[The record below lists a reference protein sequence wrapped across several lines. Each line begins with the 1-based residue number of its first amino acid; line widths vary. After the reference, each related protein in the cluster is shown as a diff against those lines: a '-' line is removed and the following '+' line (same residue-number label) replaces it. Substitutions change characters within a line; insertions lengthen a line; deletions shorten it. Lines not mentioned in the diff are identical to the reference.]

1 MGTTVN
7 FCRNWCLVLPV
18 LLLPFFFASSDTARA
33 DDAPTACPPVAN
45 TLTET
50 PEDRQRPLSAAFYF
64 DATGTVE
71 ADAIVGM
78 PFAPGPCDGIFH
90 APMPGQ
96 ALWFRFSVVNGH
108 ATAKTW
114 VIGFQQ
120 IIVDEAA
127 VFELRDG
134 RMVAGPRNGR
144 TVPVADRAD
153 GTIKTGIPLAIG
165 PGEERVFY
173 LRIAG
178 TFAPTLTP
186 SILTPDLFEAW
197 STAVLLMTALYSGF
211 IAAILLFAVV
221 LFRHIEVRL
230 YQYYALYMACLLVFS
245 IVWDGW
251 LHEFVGATWPVAGT
265 APVTTFLLGLGM
277 LANTQYCR
285 LLLRIELDSALWRYF
300 FLFLSG
306 IIVVATGLAMA
317 DPWVRPQPLHI
328 VFFAYPLVLIFVA
341 LKKVRERLPQAKP
354 VCLSLFCLM
363 AGLLVTNYF
372 FLFPLDMAGANSAF
386 DFILLR
392 PVAWGY
398 YFGIAGEA
406 VFMIVAIS
414 AMVKVMQAERQA
426 AVAEAK
432 ALRRD
437 AVAAE
442 SRLAE
447 ALREN
452 GERIE
457 APKAGPTESAEA
469 GLPPPAE
476 QRFVER
482 ATDCLLDRIG
492 EDGFG
497 ARELAVALGVS
508 EKTLG
513 RRLKQARDVTPAAF
527 IRSVRLN
534 FARDLIR
541 LRRHGTVAEV
551 AHAAG
556 FAATGHFSKLYREE
570 FGQLPRDALRAAKS
584 AE

>member
-7 FCRNWCLVLPV
+7 FCRNWCLVLSV
-18 LLLPFFFASSDTARA
+18 LLLLLSHAVSSPAAWAEEAA
-33 DDAPTACPPVAN
+33 DACPPAAN

-50 PEDRQRPLSAAFYF
+50 PDDRQRPLSAAFYF
-64 DATGTVE
+64 DATGTVG

-96 ALWFRFSVVNGH
+96 TLWLRFSVVNSH
-108 ATAKTW
+108 AIAKTW
-114 VIGFQQ
+114 MIGFQQ
-120 IIVDEAA
+120 IIVDEAG
-127 VFELRDG
+127 VFELRNG

-153 GTIKTGIPLAIG
+153 GTIKTGVPLSIG

-173 LRIAG
+173 LRVAG

-211 IAAILLFAVV
+211 IAAILLIAVV

-251 LHEFVGATWPVAGT
+251 LHEFAGATWPVDGT

-285 LLLRIELDSALWRYF
+285 LLLRIELDSAPWRYF

-306 IIVVATGLAMA
+306 VIVVATGLAMA

-328 VFFAYPLVLIFVA
+328 VFFTYPLALIFVA
-341 LKKVRERLPQAKP
+341 LKKVRDGLPQARP

-386 DFILLR
+386 EFILLR

-414 AMVKVMQAERQA
+414 TMVKAMQAERQA

-437 AVAAE
+437 AIAAE
-442 SRLAE
+442 ARLAE
-447 ALREN
+447 APAA
-452 GERIE
+452 
-457 APKAGPTESAEA
+457 APAKTAEA
-469 GLPPPAE
+469 DLPPSAE

-513 RRLKQARDVTPAAF
+513 RRLKQARGITPAAF

-570 FGQLPRDALRAAKS
+570 FGQLPRDALRAAKP

>member
-1 MGTTVN
+1 MRTTVN
-7 FCRNWCLVLPV
+7 FCRSWCLVVPV
-18 LLLPFFFASSDTARA
+18 LLLLSLAVSSPAAWA
-33 DDAPTACPPVAN
+33 DEAAAACPPAAN

-50 PEDRQRPLSAAFYF
+50 PDDRQRPLSAAFYL
-64 DATGTVE
+64 DPTGAVGPH
-71 ADAIVGM
+71 AIAGR
-78 PFAPGPCDGIFH
+78 PFAPGPCDGIFR
-90 APMPGQ
+90 APSPGQ
-96 ALWFRFSVVNGH
+96 ALWLRFRVVNGH
-108 ATAKTW
+108 AIAKTW

-127 VFELRDG
+127 VFEQRDG
-134 RMVAGPRNGR
+134 RLIAGPRNGR

-153 GTIKTGIPLAIG
+153 GTIKTGVPLTTG
-165 PGEERVFY
+165 PGEETVFY
-173 LRIAG
+173 LRVAG

-186 SILTPDLFEAW
+186 SILTSDLFDAW

-211 IAAILLFAVV
+211 IATILLFAVV
-221 LFRHIEVRL
+221 LFRHIEIRL

-245 IVWDGW
+245 LVWDGW
-251 LHEFVGATWPVAGT
+251 LHEFAGATWPVAGT

-285 LLLRIELDSALWRYF
+285 LLLRIELDSAPWRYF

-306 IIVVATGLAMA
+306 VIVVAAGLAMA

-328 VFFAYPLVLIFVA
+328 VFFTYPLALIFVA
-341 LKKVRERLPQAKP
+341 LKKVREGLPQARP

-363 AGLLVTNYF
+363 AGQLITNYF
-372 FLFPLDMAGANSAF
+372 FLFPLDMAGANSTF
-386 DFILLR
+386 QFILLR
-392 PVAWGY
+392 PIAWGY

-406 VFMIVAIS
+406 AFMVVAIS
-414 AMVKVMQAERQA
+414 TMVKTMQAERQA

-442 SRLAE
+442 ARLAE
-447 ALREN
+447 APAA
-452 GERIE
+452 
-457 APKAGPTESAEA
+457 APAETAEA
-469 GLPPPAE
+469 DLPPPAE

-497 ARELAVALGVS
+497 VRELAVALGVS

-513 RRLKQARDVTPAAF
+513 RRLKQARDITPAAF

-570 FGQLPRDALRAAKS
+570 FGELPRDALRAAKP